1 MEDFKSLLKDLVG
14 YQGRIIGGLIGFLA
28 GLLWAFLGFG
38 RALAF
43 VLCVLAGYFI
53 GKRIDQKES
62 LKDLLSRLLPPKN

>member
-1 MEDFKSLLKDLVG
+1 VEDLKALLKDLVS
-14 YQGRIIGGLIGFLA
+14 YQGRILGGVIGFMA

-43 VLCVLAGYFI
+43 VLCILLGYYI

-62 LKDLLSRLLPPKN
+62 FKDIISRMLPPKN

>member
-1 MEDFKSLLKDLVG
+1 MEDLKTLLKDLVS
-14 YQGRIIGGLIGFLA
+14 YQGRILGGVIGFMA

-43 VLCVLAGYFI
+43 VLCILLGYFI

-62 LKDLLSRLLPPKN
+62 FKDIISRMLPPKD

>member
-1 MEDFKSLLKDLVG
+1 VEDLKTLLKDLVS
-14 YQGRIIGGLIGFLA
+14 YQGRILGGVIGFMA

-43 VLCVLAGYFI
+43 VLCILLGYFI

-62 LKDLLSRLLPPKN
+62 FKDIISRMLPPKD